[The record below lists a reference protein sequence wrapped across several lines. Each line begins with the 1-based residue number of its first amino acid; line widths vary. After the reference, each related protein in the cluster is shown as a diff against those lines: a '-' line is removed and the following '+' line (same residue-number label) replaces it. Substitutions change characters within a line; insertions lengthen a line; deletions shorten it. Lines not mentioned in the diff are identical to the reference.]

1 MQPASDSYSR
11 TVVFMIQDKKLS
23 KQIIV
28 QQWLEKMA
36 DDKGLSIHAVQ

>member
-1 MQPASDSYSR
+1 MQPAGYYDACI
-11 TVVFMIQDKKLS
+11 VVFMIPDKKLS
-23 KQIIV
+23 KHIIV